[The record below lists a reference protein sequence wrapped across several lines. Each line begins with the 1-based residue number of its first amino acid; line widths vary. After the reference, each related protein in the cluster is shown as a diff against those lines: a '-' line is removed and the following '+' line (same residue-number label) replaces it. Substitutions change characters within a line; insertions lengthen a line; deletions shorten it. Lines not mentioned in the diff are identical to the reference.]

1 MGEKRE
7 NFAKLQTSA
16 SNTIESNL
24 YLFGNTNQ
32 NQKNQSDNKEGLKK
46 KRQSIIKSI
55 AKVMKT
61 ESINDMKAP
70 IEEEGTPSFIN
81 RFEESNSSSSNGNG
95 NAINNIKTPVGED
108 EITPS
113 FINRFESTAQL
124 SEIKLFTYERS
135 LSASFDQESKE
146 AEINEN
152 KIKQDALEDKD
163 DIVDIGKI
171 VWSISD
177 ALRYTVLLDVNTYTE
192 GVKKIMERLNEEG
205 MFIVSKKN
213 FWPRGDGYQGINNV
227 FGLKCEDS
235 INGVFKF
242 EVQFHTQ
249 DSFDFKMSSH
259 GLYED
264 FRQTLDP
271 DAKLAIFKE
280 CCRQADEIPVPPD
293 VLSIP
298 THKIRAQPY
307 LEGLYV
313 DLLIARAL
321 RMKDAALLRVSEDC
335 KDLTDKYRPT
345 IKPDLMTRSGAE
357 RRLSHE
363 IQLQKRKRKKI
374 NSKRALENNEDG
386 DSGGEKHHECQL
398 SQDYESELLKAAVMS
413 ISDSLVI
420 NIILPEEHY
429 AIASAIIM
437 TRLFASQVLDSSS
450 TNEQTFTEVKSVN
463 GWRVPASFN
472 ASGVSGGVGV
482 LCYVTMQ
489 GTHDGVA
496 FTCDDAYPL
505 VIAFHT
511 VKSHQSMLSMKA
523 ARSEFRSSNTPFQR
537 EKALARAR
545 EAVSSVPVPRGA
557 LILLSNQPKYL
568 IENQTS
574 NSNFTSGNE
583 NSHEETSTSVDFTK
597 Q

>member
-1 MGEKRE
+1 MGATSSINRPQNLFKFKKESRKETQKQSKSTLATTSQVFTTVLIATPILQNSRKTFRKHLMKKGILPAAHTFKIHQFAMKVEPRITELLSDLAQQYGGKLVGLEYKFKTLISLQGKVDRDLYEANLNLLNDMGEKRE

-259 GLYED
+259 GL
-264 FRQTLDP
+264 
-271 DAKLAIFKE
+271 
-280 CCRQADEIPVPPD
+280 
-293 VLSIP
+293 
-298 THKIRAQPY
+298 
-307 LEGLYV
+307 
-313 DLLIARAL
+313 
-321 RMKDAALLRVSEDC
+321 
-335 KDLTDKYRPT
+335 
-345 IKPDLMTRSGAE
+345 
-357 RRLSHE
+357 
-363 IQLQKRKRKKI
+363 
-374 NSKRALENNEDG
+374 
-386 DSGGEKHHECQL
+386 
-398 SQDYESELLKAAVMS
+398 
-413 ISDSLVI
+413 
-420 NIILPEEHY
+420 
-429 AIASAIIM
+429 
-437 TRLFASQVLDSSS
+437 
-450 TNEQTFTEVKSVN
+450 
-463 GWRVPASFN
+463 
-472 ASGVSGGVGV
+472 
-482 LCYVTMQ
+482 
-489 GTHDGVA
+489 
-496 FTCDDAYPL
+496 
-505 VIAFHT
+505 
-511 VKSHQSMLSMKA
+511 
-523 ARSEFRSSNTPFQR
+523 
-537 EKALARAR
+537 
-545 EAVSSVPVPRGA
+545 
-557 LILLSNQPKYL
+557 
-568 IENQTS
+568 
-574 NSNFTSGNE
+574 
-583 NSHEETSTSVDFTK
+583 
-597 Q
+597 